1 LDGETE
7 QLRKLSKRF
16 TFLESVP
23 NSVQRQELIYFRKQ
37 VQCMLQRFVIYASY
51 PQVVGP
57 PSVFIYIEHVLV
69 LFWIV
74 L

>member
-1 LDGETE
+1 
-7 QLRKLSKRF
+7 
-16 TFLESVP
+16 
-23 NSVQRQELIYFRKQ
+23 
-37 VQCMLQRFVIYASY
+37 MLQRFVIYASY